1 MYPIVVLLLVETK
14 RSLETTYFSSGSLA
28 EVRGGQCS
36 QIEPMNFKFAAGPAL
51 ATNTQIQIEIESQ
64 ASQPRVNDHN
74 GEPVKTTSLPL
85 PIS

>member
-14 RSLETTYFSSGSLA
+14 RSLETTYFSSSSLP
-28 EVRGGQCS
+28 EVRGGHRS
-36 QIEPMNFKFAAGPAL
+36 QIGTMNFAAGPAL

-64 ASQPRVNDHN
+64 ASQSRVNDHN

>member
-14 RSLETTYFSSGSLA
+14 RSLETTYFSSSSLA
-28 EVRGGQCS
+28 EVRGGQRS
-36 QIEPMNFKFAAGPAL
+36 QIEPMNFAAGPAV
-51 ATNTQIQIEIESQ
+51 AANTQIQIEIESQ
-64 ASQPRVNDHN
+64 ASQPHVNDHD